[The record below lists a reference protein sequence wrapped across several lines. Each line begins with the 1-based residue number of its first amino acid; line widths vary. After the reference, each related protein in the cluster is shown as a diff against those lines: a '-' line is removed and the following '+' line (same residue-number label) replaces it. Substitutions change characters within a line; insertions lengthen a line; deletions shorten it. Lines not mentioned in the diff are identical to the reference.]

1 MSFSTRLFP
10 HSLIGIVSVLP
21 ALLVMPAMAY
31 VLPTDGSTITGDL
44 DEMQVVL
51 SGRKVAF
58 ENVSASGVVEPQYS
72 GAVIENLGNATMSGD
87 NLFTLNSAP
96 AGGVLYNTGTMN
108 LNGVFGGIDDTDPEH
123 PLSLGNSASNGGAIY
138 NANTGRMEVGGTF
151 TSNNA
156 SSWGGAIYNAGN
168 LTVADNT
175 AFNYNKVGSIGG
187 AITNALGTSV
197 LTLGSGV
204 TFTGNEAGND
214 GGAIGNYKGATLV
227 NGTTFTGNKAQTGT
241 NDVDA
246 IGGGAMSL
254 GAESTTQIA
263 NATFDSNTSGFNGGA
278 IGTRNALSASNVA
291 AALDITD
298 STFTGNKALGTVTST
313 FKDGAIS
320 LTGGNG
326 GALDNH
332 FYNSEGKDGYA
343 YVSGSTFT
351 DNEALN
357 GGAIYN
363 NGTED
368 SAGKIA
374 KLYLSDSTFSGN
386 QASGRGGAIYNEG
399 TLVLKGVDFKDN
411 LVTTK
416 ESKGSAI
423 YNNGTVTI
431 DNASFSGNK
440 STNAFA
446 SGSAIYND
454 YGATMNI
461 SNSLFDSHEMGALYD
476 DGGTV
481 TLTDTS
487 FKNNTSED
495 FGAIGIWNEHS
506 VITINALKSDVVFS
520 GNTATEDADA
530 GDIVNSKGTIYLNA
544 ANGRTISMDG
554 GINGL
559 FGAANQKLYINSAEE
574 NTGKVDL
581 AGSLKKHTVEV
592 ARGEL
597 HLSNGLANGSNLK
610 NSTVTVNSGAI
621 LNSQDGVI
629 NNYSSYITLGDGAK
643 VVADANASSMDK
655 FGIASG
661 NTVTLSGLKMLAD
674 LETSDPED
682 RDLATAGH
690 VTIDPSLKV
699 YTTAHKYAV
708 TGNAS
713 DNGKI
718 TIAKDGIGGLS
729 AAVTS
734 TDAGAQETVNYA
746 ITGAVDDATVTA
758 DVEIK
763 KAAFTLVGAG
773 TEAGDTGVT
782 LDKKLAVD
790 GTSSLSVENAKIA
803 GEGSIENANEL
814 SVNASNV
821 DVDVNNAG
829 NTTFTDTTF
838 AAGNTFTNAVGATT
852 TLLDSIINGTFR
864 NFGIVHSDPTTI
876 AGLYDNVGYT
886 DFDNDTFDTT
896 AELHNTGTV
905 DLKNSVA
912 FESGATI
919 TGDGVINMLSGTTH
933 FNNTASSNTLKLAS
947 GAKFDGTLASTGV
960 LDTRN
965 ANIDTGLGT
974 VTGGDLFVD
983 ANLVAGSV
991 DSFADTTGVTI
1002 KGIKLA
1008 NAGYGTSNKVELDFG
1023 AASLDANVQVE
1034 GTNYFTKVE
1043 KDGDNIVFS
1052 DKLINESNLDAKLGS
1067 WTGGNYIG
1075 TNSDM
1080 THDANGTTY
1089 QNVGQALKNLDTN
1102 VKTNADAIATLN
1114 GDSET
1119 AGSVD
1124 YKIANAL
1131 STSGSGGAISNAIDD
1146 KITAA
1151 VAENG
1156 TVTNAIAGATTM
1168 GASAGNNYAANN
1180 TVVEAIETIDTNIGK
1195 VHGLIGHVGDN
1206 EANPLEFHGSGTT
1219 ASTNVVS
1226 GEYKGNLAVGTT
1238 IEDHLVSLDNTI
1250 GTMSALDMTN
1260 GVLDNT
1266 MSVAQNLQNLD
1277 TAIAN
1282 VRTSALADANAY
1294 TDNRIES
1301 LDKNLSAGV
1310 AGAVALSSVAVSG
1323 VERGEVSVGAGYGY
1337 FTGQS
1342 AAAFGAAVGLSNR
1355 WSVNAGAGIS
1365 NADVSFRAGTNYK
1378 FKLF

>member
-1 MSFSTRLFP
+1 MSFSTKLFP
-10 HSLIGIVSVLP
+10 HSLIGVVSVLP

-175 AFNYNKVGSIGG
+175 AFNYNKAGSVGG

-241 NDVDA
+241 TDVDA

-298 STFTGNKALGTVTST
+298 SIFTGNKALGTVTST
-313 FKDGAIS
+313 FKDGTIT

-332 FYNSEGKDGYA
+332 FYNSASKDGYA

-351 DNEALN
+351 NNEALN

-363 NGTED
+363 NGTAD
-368 SAGKIA
+368 SAGNIA
-374 KLYLSDSTFSGN
+374 KLYLSDSTFGN
-386 QASGRGGAIYNEG
+386 NAASDKGGAIYNKG
-399 TLVLKGVDFKDN
+399 TLS
-411 LVTTK
+411 LVA
-416 ESKGSAI
+416 E
-423 YNNGTVTI
+423 NDDV
-431 DNASFSGNK
+431 SF
-440 STNAFA
+440 F
-446 SGSAIYND
+446 
-454 YGATMNI
+454 
-461 SNSLFDSHEMGALYD
+461 
-476 DGGTV
+476 
-481 TLTDTS
+481 
-487 FKNNTSED
+487 
-495 FGAIGIWNEHS
+495 
-506 VITINALKSDVVFS
+506 
-520 GNTATEDADA
+520 GNT
-530 GDIVNSKGTIYLNA
+530 
-544 ANGRTISMDG
+544 
-554 GINGL
+554 
-559 FGAANQKLYINSAEE
+559 
-574 NTGKVDL
+574 
-581 AGSLKKHTVEV
+581 
-592 ARGEL
+592 
-597 HLSNGLANGSNLK
+597 ANGSNNDIYNVGTL
-610 NSTVTVNSGAI
+610 NLNASSNRLISFAGGIDGASGTMDITGEGLVDVSNTLNGQTVTVHQGQLHLSDAMTLNDTTINVLEHAAI
-621 LNSQDGVI
+621 NTQDNAI
-629 NNYSSYITLGDGAK
+629 NDYSSKITLQNNAG
-643 VVADANASSMDK
+643 VLADANASSMDK

-674 LETSDPED
+674 LETTSED
-682 RDLATAGH
+682 RNLATAGD
-690 VTIDPSLKV
+690 VTIDPALKV
-699 YTTAHKYAV
+699 YTTANKYAV
-708 TGNAS
+708 TGNTS

-803 GEGSIENANEL
+803 GEGSIDNANEL
-814 SVNASNV
+814 SVSASNV

-838 AAGNTFTNAVGATT
+838 ATGNTFTNAVGATT
-852 TLLDSIINGTFR
+852 TLLDSVINGTFR

-896 AELHNTGTV
+896 AELRNTGTV
-905 DLKNSVA
+905 DLKNSVT

-919 TGDGVINMLSGTTH
+919 TGDGVMNMLSGTTH

-991 DSFADTTGVTI
+991 DSFADTTGATI

-1023 AASLDANVQVE
+1023 AASLDANVEVE

-1075 TNSDM
+1075 ANSDM

-1102 VKTNADAIATLN
+1102 VKANADAIATLN

-1124 YKIANAL
+1124 YKIANATINQ
-1131 STSGSGGAISNAIDD
+1131 SQVSGLDTTLAGKQDKLTDAQLAAANSG
-1146 KITAA
+1146 ITADK
-1151 VAENG
+1151 VSTYDG
-1156 TVTNAIAGATTM
+1156 YATTI
-1168 GASAGNNYAANN
+1168 SSN
-1180 TVVEAIETIDTNIGK
+1180 
-1195 VHGLIGHVGDN
+1195 
-1206 EANPLEFHGSGTT
+1206 S
-1219 ASTNVVS
+1219 
-1226 GEYKGNLAVGTT
+1226 
-1238 IEDHLVSLDNTI
+1238 
-1250 GTMSALDMTN
+1250 
-1260 GVLDNT
+1260 
-1266 MSVAQNLQNLD
+1266 
-1277 TAIAN
+1277 TAIATLN
-1282 VRTSALADANAY
+1282 GDAE
-1294 TDNRIES
+1294 T
-1301 LDKNLSAGV
+1301 AG
-1310 AGAVALSSVAVSG
+1310 SV
-1323 VERGEVSVGAGYGY
+1323 
-1337 FTGQS
+1337 
-1342 AAAFGAAVGLSNR
+1342 
-1355 WSVNAGAGIS
+1355 
-1365 NADVSFRAGTNYK
+1365 DYK
-1378 FKLF
+1378 IA